1 MHNKLNQQFFT
12 YLLSVTILLIMCSCS
27 ETKKIHY
34 ADAPAKPSVKYN
46 LNVHLADFNNLP
58 LLQPLLQPTIK
69 NSTIQFSKS
78 NAGEHLNIVQ
88 AIQKEQSIEL
98 ANIEFISIAKYEVT
112 AYCLNVREDANAT
125 SKILELVQKGTLL
138 EVLNI
143 TDNGWLTLK
152 GGGYVNGK
160 YTKIYS
166 ENSKK
171 PAQLKTLPVTPVTPV
186 MPVMPVMPVTP
197 VTPVTPAVVQQ
208 PTSVVKSDSG
218 LVEAHIAE
226 ILKGTSLAGLGLE
239 KAILEIEELYGINA
253 YFTIAVMKLE
263 SGNGKSKIAKDKNN
277 LFGLNAID
285 GDQYN
290 KAFSF
295 KTKGDSVQKFGQ
307 LISKNYIDKG
317 YTTIEKVSTKY
328 CQANPKWSGLV
339 KSIMKSDYNKL

>member
-58 LLQPLLQPTIK
+58 LLQPLLQPTLK

-125 SKILELVQKGTLL
+125 SKILEIVQKGTLL

-171 PAQLKTLPVTPVTPV
+171 PAQVKTLS
-186 MPVMPVMPVTP
+186 
-197 VTPVTPAVVQQ
+197 VTPAIVKQ
-208 PTSVVKSDSG
+208 PTSIVKSDSG
-218 LVEAHIAE
+218 LEEAHIEE
-226 ILKGTSLAGLGLE
+226 ILKGTSLADLGLE
-239 KAILEIEELYGINA
+239 KAILEIEEEYGINA

>member
-1 MHNKLNQQFFT
+1 MRNKLKQQLIT
-12 YLLSVTILLIMCSCS
+12 YLMSVTFLLTIVSCS
-27 ETKKIHY
+27 DPKINHY
-34 ADAPAKPSVKYN
+34 ADEPVKPIVKYN
-46 LNVHLADFNNLP
+46 FNVYLADYNNLA
-58 LLQPLLQPTIK
+58 LLQSTIK
-69 NSTIQFSKS
+69 NSAIQSSKS
-78 NAGEHLNIVQ
+78 YVRDSPFIVQ
-88 AIQKEQSIEL
+88 AIQKEQGIDL
-98 ANIEFISIAKYEVT
+98 ANIEFKSIAKYEVT
-112 AYCLNVREDANAT
+112 AYYLNVREDANAT
-125 SKILELVQKGTLL
+125 SKILELVHKGTLL

-171 PAQLKTLPVTPVTPV
+171 PAQVKILSVTPTIVK
-186 MPVMPVMPVTP
+186 
-197 VTPVTPAVVQQ
+197 Q

-218 LVEAHIAE
+218 LVEAQIAE
-226 ILKGTSLAGLGLE
+226 ILKGTSLADLGLE

-295 KTKGDSVQKFGQ
+295 KTKGDSIQKFGQ
-307 LISKNYIDKG
+307 LISENYIDMG
-317 YTTIEKVSTKY
+317 YTTVEKVSTKY
-328 CQANPKWSGLV
+328 CQANPKWSGVV
-339 KSIMKSDYNKL
+339 KNIMKSDYIKL